1 MSGRARPAAQSRGSV
16 LRGERNIYVSFT
28 PSHVC
33 KGRESKHQPGA
44 GAQLVPGWATAQLT
58 GELLAHTCTA
68 RRRKCLECWRASYH
82 FRRPHSSLRRQ
93 LDVPQARRGKQTP
106 RRYTSR
112 TPAMAAGL
120 TDHIW
125 SVEELLAFPVG
136 Q

>member
-1 MSGRARPAAQSRGSV
+1 MICAPMSALLRATFVKGANQSI
-16 LRGERNIYVSFT
+16 N
-28 PSHVC
+28 
-33 KGRESKHQPGA
+33 QGA
-44 GAQLVPGWATAQLT
+44 GTQLVPGWATAQHT

-68 RRRKCLECWRASYH
+68 RRRKCLECWRAYYH
-82 FRRPHSSLRRQ
+82 FCRPHSSLRRQ
-93 LDVPQARRGKQTP
+93 LDVPQQRRGKQTP

-112 TPAMAAGL
+112 TPATLAPHASAGVAAGL